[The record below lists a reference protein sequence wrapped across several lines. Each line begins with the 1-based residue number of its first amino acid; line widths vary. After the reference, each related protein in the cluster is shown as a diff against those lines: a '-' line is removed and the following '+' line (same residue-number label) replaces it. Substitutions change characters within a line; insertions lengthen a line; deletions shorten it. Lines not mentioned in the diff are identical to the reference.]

1 MDTVNNAVVL
11 KLYKEG
17 MLVYVNKA
25 MKIDEL
31 EATVTDKFKK
41 SENFFKGL
49 TLKVGFKGIDLNDDE
64 ATRMLSAISDAIGCR
79 AVLWKNPEPIEQDA
93 EDKSGKELSVEQ
105 ILNNAFKIEIDD
117 ECTKFYTKTI
127 RSGQLLESD
136 GNIVVVGD
144 VNPGAEL
151 IATGNIVVMG
161 ALKGTVHAGAKGN
174 REAIVV
180 ALNLCPIQLRI
191 GDVISRSPDNA
202 EEHGVVPEIA
212 YIRDEKIYIEDFLQ
226 KRK

>member
-1 MDTVNNAVVL
+1 MNTVNDAVAL

-25 MKIDEL
+25 MSFDEL
-31 EATVTDKFKK
+31 EANVTDKFKK
-41 SENFFKGL
+41 SESFFKGL
-49 TLKVGFKGIDLNDDE
+49 TLKVGFKGVELEKDE
-64 ATRMLSAISDAIGCR
+64 YDKLMISISDAIGCK
-79 AVLWKNPEPIEQDA
+79 AVLWENPEPFEQVIEENSVKD
-93 EDKSGKELSVEQ
+93 LSAEQ
-105 ILNNAFKIEIDD
+105 ILNNAFRIEIDD

-151 IATGNIVVMG
+151 VATGNIVVMG

-174 REAIVV
+174 RDAIVV
-180 ALNLCPIQLRI
+180 ALNLSPIQLRI
-191 GDVISRSPDNA
+191 ANVISRSPDVA
-202 EEHGVVPEIA
+202 TEHGIIPEIA
-212 YIRDEKIYIEDFLQ
+212 YVREDKIFIEDFLQ